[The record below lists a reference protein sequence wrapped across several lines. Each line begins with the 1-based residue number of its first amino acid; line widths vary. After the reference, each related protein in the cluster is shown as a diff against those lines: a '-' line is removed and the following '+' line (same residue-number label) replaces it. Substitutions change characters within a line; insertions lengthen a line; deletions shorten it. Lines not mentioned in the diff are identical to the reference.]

1 MFKTPAFVKLTAAA
15 KLKRVT
21 THFYFFGALLQKPTH
36 LLGNLPGLENLGR
49 TFTAKDKKKLA
60 ERLAKL
66 KNKPCYYHLS
76 KNGNVS
82 GGKDLHKTAAYPKK
96 FGQALLRQWQLARH
110 SA

>member
-66 KNKPCYYHLS
+66 KNKPCYY
-76 KNGNVS
+76 KKVNGSVS
-82 GGKDLHKTAAYPKK
+82 GGKDLHKTAAYPER
-96 FGQALLRQWQLARH
+96 FGEALFHQWQLARH